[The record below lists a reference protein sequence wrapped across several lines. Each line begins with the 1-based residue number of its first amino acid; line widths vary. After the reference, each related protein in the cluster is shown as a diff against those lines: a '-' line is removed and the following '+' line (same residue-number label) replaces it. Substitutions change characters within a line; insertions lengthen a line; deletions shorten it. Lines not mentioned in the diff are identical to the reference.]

1 MSALRSEY
9 LARCAEAATEQGLD
23 PVVEALSAAGMTV
36 EVEQTGGM
44 VMVAYVYSADR
55 TRWVGVTDERE
66 GSGGYLVCVYGRG
79 CTCSRGREWEILT
92 YDADLEDLAVW
103 VRVGLL
109 TDPA

>member
-1 MSALRSEY
+1 MSALRSEF
-9 LARCAEAATEQGLD
+9 LARCAEAATAQGLD
-23 PVVEALSAAGMTV
+23 PIVETLSAAGMAV

-55 TRWVGVTDERE
+55 TRWVGITDELG
-66 GSGGYLVCVYGRG
+66 GSGGYLVCVYGAG
-79 CTCSRGREWEILT
+79 ASDVDQDGEVLT